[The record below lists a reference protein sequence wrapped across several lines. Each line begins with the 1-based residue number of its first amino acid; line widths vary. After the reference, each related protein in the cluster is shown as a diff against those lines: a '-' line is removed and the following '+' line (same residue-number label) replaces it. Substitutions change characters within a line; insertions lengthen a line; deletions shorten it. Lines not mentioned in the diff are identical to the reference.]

1 MALYDSAVGAYLDMN
16 FRWMKP
22 AAKYMLMG
30 FGLIWMLVFIS
41 VGLFG
46 EATMDA
52 VSIASALSYFFA
64 WFYVIFAPI
73 ALALNYFFVPAES
86 SETEE
91 ALHEPRK
98 RGIFHR

>member
-1 MALYDSAVGAYLDMN
+1 MIFGFL
-16 FRWMKP
+16 WM
-22 AAKYMLMG
+22 G
-30 FGLIWMLVFIS
+30 IFIS

-64 WFYVIFAPI
+64 WFWIVFAPI
-73 ALALNYFFVPAES
+73 ALALNYFFVPAET

-91 ALHEPRK
+91 TPTQPRK
-98 RGIFHR
+98 RGLFHR

>member
-1 MALYDSAVGAYLDMN
+1 MN
-16 FRWMKP
+16 FRWMNP

-46 EATMDA
+46 ESTMDA

-64 WFYVIFAPI
+64 WFWIVFAPI
-73 ALALNYFFVPAES
+73 ALALNYFFVPAIPEDENAP
-86 SETEE
+86 SEP
-91 ALHEPRK
+91 LHEPKR